1 MALNLNKGGE
11 ENSKPDSGKKNI
23 NLSKSNDTAKA
34 HLNLDKDEFA
44 SKESAPTVSE
54 ANDRMPKKKN
64 PVVLL
69 LIAVLL
75 AGGGIFWLFTSGKK
89 IQEPESNLQ
98 GDTAVSTLPA
108 QIDGSA
114 SPENSNNKGQSNAAS
129 SSPVTSPGNSES
141 NAPRNV
147 VPSSSNN
154 TSATNNVESDKPT
167 SNKNQSVTSTS
178 VQSAVTPVGTIDEKV
193 NQVMRGVFGNGSER
207 KRALGE
213 EYLVIQSKVN
223 ELYQNKNQ

>member
-11 ENSKPDSGKKNI
+11 ENSKPSSGKKNI

-44 SKESAPTVSE
+44 SKESASTVSE
-54 ANDRMPKKKN
+54 ANDRGQMKKN
-64 PVVLL
+64 PVMLL

-75 AGGGIFWLFTSGKK
+75 AGGGIFWLFNSGTK

-98 GDTAVSTLPA
+98 GDTAVSTIPA
-108 QIDGSA
+108 QIDVSA
-114 SPENSNNKGQSNAAS
+114 SPENSNNKEQMNAAS
-129 SSPVTSPGNSES
+129 STPVTSSGNSES
-141 NAPRNV
+141 NAPKNV

-167 SNKNQSVTSTS
+167 SNKNQSVTNTS
-178 VQSAVTPVGTIDEKV
+178 VQSAVAPVGSTDEKV
-193 NQVMRGVFGNGSER
+193 NQVMRGVFGNGAKR

-213 EYLVIQSKVN
+213 EYSVIQAKVN
-223 ELYQNKNQ
+223 ELYQNKN